1 MILVTGATG
10 NVGKVLAND
19 LTNHGAKVR
28 VLIRD
33 AKRAARFDSHIE
45 VVIGDLDRPETL
57 LPAMKGIDRLYIVT
71 PVTKQVRNLLNAA
84 AQNGVRR
91 VVKQS
96 TIEAGRS
103 LGPGKWHRE
112 QEELIKSMGFA
123 WTFIRPTMFMSNT
136 IEWWSATIKSQNA
149 VYFPGG
155 RGKVPPVDP
164 RDVASVACAVL
175 TQSGHEEK
183 VYEVTGPEAHTIGE
197 MVQILAKALGRPLR
211 YVNVPAF
218 LAAIWL
224 RRFGMSRELVN
235 GLMETLG
242 ALRRNEYA
250 YLTDAVERF
259 GGVKP
264 RSFDQWCRENVAAFQ

>member
-1 MILVTGATG
+1 MILVSGASG
-10 NVGKVLAND
+10 NVGKELIPN
-19 LTNHGAKVR
+19 LLKKGARVR
-28 VLIRD
+28 VLVRD
-33 AKRAARFDSHIE
+33 PGKSASLGNQVE
-45 VVIGDLDRPETL
+45 VAIGDLDQPETL
-57 LPAMKGIDRLYIVT
+57 LPAMQDVEKLYFVT
-71 PVTKQVRNLLNAA
+71 PVTQQVTNLLKAA
-84 AQNGVRR
+84 KLAGVQYI
-91 VVKQS
+91 VKQS
-96 TIEAGRS
+96 TIEADRS

-112 QEELIKSMGFA
+112 HEEQIKSMGFM

-136 IEWWSATIKSQNA
+136 IEWWGATIKSQNA

-155 RGKVPPVDP
+155 KGKVPPLDS

-183 VYEVTGPEAHTIGE
+183 IYEVTGPEAHTIGE
-197 MVQILAKALGRPLR
+197 MVEILAKALDKPLR

-218 LAAIWL
+218 LAANWL
-224 RRFGMSRELVN
+224 RRFGMSRELIK

-250 YLTDAVERF
+250 YVTDTVERV

-264 RSFDQWCRENVAAFQ
+264 RTFEAWCRENIGAFE